1 MKVYEKLRHSMRYWL
16 LRRLPACEEIVK
28 DISLSMDQ
36 RVSLATRLKVRIHLW
51 ICAWCQWYYEHLQ
64 LIRQAA
70 RVKGAAGSSD
80 STVPESQGGSHLS
93 AEARER
99 IKRSLNQQ

>member
-1 MKVYEKLRHSMRYWL
+1 MKVYDKLRHSIRYWL

-28 DISLSMDQ
+28 DISQAMDQ
-36 RVSLATRLKVRIHLW
+36 RPSLATRLKVRIHLW
-51 ICAWCQWYYEHLQ
+51 VCAWCQWYYEHLH

-70 RVKGAAGSSD
+70 RAKGSAGSEL
-80 STVPESQGGSHLS
+80 PESQGGSHLS

-99 IKRSLNQQ
+99 IKRSLKQQ